1 MKTVLLIGCAWPA
14 ELTYFARGLAR
25 VGARVFGVDGVP
37 ESHLPPH
44 ARESLSGYLQVSSL
58 FDEQVAVDEILRWAG
73 TRRFDHVETLWEP
86 TVLLAARLRDALGA
100 PGLSY
105 DEALCFRDKDRMKQ
119 AVSAAGLR
127 TPRHQRA
134 SSGRECAEAAEQ
146 VGFPICLKPVAGAG
160 SENTFRAE
168 SQADLEAALDK
179 AGREREY
186 NVEEFIDGDEYTFD
200 TICIDGRIVYEN
212 ASWYRPRPL
221 IGRSVE
227 WISPQTV
234 TLREYDAPHLAEGRE
249 LGRNV
254 LRALKQQSGFA
265 HMEWYRKS
273 DGEVVFGEIA
283 ARPPGAHTVDTM
295 NFASDIDLFSGW
307 AEAVVHGTFDL
318 ELERLYN
325 CAIIFKRA
333 SGQGRIRRIEGLER
347 ILASFGEHIP
357 AIDLLPIG
365 AHRRDWVKTL
375 LSDGYVF
382 VRHPDLAATCEM
394 ADRIGTDLQLY
405 AE

>member
-14 ELTYFARGLAR
+14 ELSYFARGLAR

-37 ESHLPPH
+37 ESHLPPR

-58 FDEQVAVDEILRWAG
+58 FDEQVAVDEVRRWAG
-73 TRRFDHVETLWEP
+73 SRTFDRVETLWEP
-86 TVLLAARLRDALGA
+86 TVLLAARMRDALGA

-168 SQADLEAALDK
+168 SQSELEAALDK

-234 TLREYDAPHLAEGRE
+234 TLREYDAPHLQEGRE

-254 LRALKQQSGFA
+254 LRALKQESGFA

-295 NFASDIDLFSGW
+295 NFASDIDLFTGW
-307 AEAVVHGTFDL
+307 SEAVMHGTFDL
-318 ELERLYN
+318 QFERLYN

-357 AIDLLPIG
+357 CIDLLPIG

-382 VRHPDLAATCEM
+382 VRHPDLATTCEM

>member
-1 MKTVLLIGCAWPA
+1 MKNVLLLGCAWPA
-14 ELTYFARGLAR
+14 ELAYFARGLAR
-25 VGARVFGVDGVP
+25 VGARVYGVDSHP
-37 ESHLPPH
+37 ESQLPRE

-58 FDEQVAVDEILRWAG
+58 FDEHVAVEEILRWRPA
-73 TRRFDHVETLWEP
+73 TFDLVETLWEP
-86 TVLLAARLRDALGA
+86 TVLLAARLRDELGV
-100 PGLSY
+100 PGLSHA
-105 DEALCFRDKDRMKQ
+105 EALCFRDKDRMKL

-134 SSGRECAEAAEQ
+134 SSAKESAEAAEK
-146 VGFPICLKPVAGAG
+146 VGFPICLKPIAGAG
-160 SENTFRAE
+160 SENTFRVDSSSE
-168 SQADLEAALDK
+168 LETVLDK

-186 NVEEFIDGDEYTFD
+186 NIEEFIDGEEFTFD
-200 TICIDGRIVYEN
+200 TISVDGRIVYEN
-212 ASWYRPRPL
+212 VSWYRPRPL
-221 IGRSVE
+221 VGRSVE

-234 TLREYDAPHLAEGRE
+234 TLRDYEAPQFDEGRE

-254 LRALKQQSGFA
+254 LRALNHKTGFA

-273 DGEVVFGEIA
+273 NGEVVFGEIA

-295 NFASDIDLFSGW
+295 NFASDIDLFTGW
-307 AEAVVHGTFDL
+307 AEAVACGTFSL
-318 ELERLYN
+318 EFERLYN

-333 SGQGRIRRIEGLER
+333 SGQGHIQRIEGLER

-357 AIDLLPIG
+357 AMDLLPIG

-382 VRHPDLAATCEM
+382 VRHPDLDTTCEI
-394 ADRIGTDLQLY
+394 ADRVGTDLQLY
-405 AE
+405 AG

>member
-1 MKTVLLIGCAWPA
+1 MNTVLLLGCAWPA
-14 ELTYFARGLAR
+14 ELTYFCRGLAQ
-25 VGARVFGVDGVP
+25 VGARVFAVDGVP

-44 ARESLSGYLQVSSL
+44 VRESLSGYLQVSSL
-58 FDEQVAVDEILRWAG
+58 SDERAAFDEVRRWASHVP
-73 TRRFDHVETLWEP
+73 FDRVETLWEP
-86 TVLLAARLRDALGA
+86 TVLLAARLREAFGA

-105 DEALCFRDKDRMKQ
+105 EEALCFRDKDRMKL

-134 SSGRECAEAAEQ
+134 SSATECAEAVER

-160 SENTFRAE
+160 SENTFRVE
-168 SQADLEAALDK
+168 SMGDLEAALNK

-200 TICIDGRIVYEN
+200 TISIDGRIVYEN
-212 ASWYRPRPL
+212 LSWYRPRPL

-234 TLREYDAPHLAEGRE
+234 TLRDYDAPHLAEGRE
-249 LGRNV
+249 LGRDV
-254 LRALKQQSGFA
+254 LRALKHQSGFT

-295 NFASDIDLFSGW
+295 NFASDIDLFTGW
-307 AEAVVHGTFDL
+307 AEAVVRGTFDL
-318 ELERLYN
+318 EFERLYN
-325 CAIIFKRA
+325 CAIVFKRA
-333 SGQGRIRRIEGLER
+333 SGQGRISRIEGLER

-357 AIDLLPIG
+357 CIDLLPIG

-375 LSDGYVF
+375 LSDGFVF
-382 VRHPDLAATCEM
+382 VRHPDLETTCEM

-405 AE
+405 AQ